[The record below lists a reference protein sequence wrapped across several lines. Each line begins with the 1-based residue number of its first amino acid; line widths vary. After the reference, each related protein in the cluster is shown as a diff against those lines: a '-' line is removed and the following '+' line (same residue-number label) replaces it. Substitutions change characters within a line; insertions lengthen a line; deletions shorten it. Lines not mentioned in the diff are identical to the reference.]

1 MMLNKKKLK
10 IKKLNKGVLIIEFL
24 FVFVV
29 SLLFVIYFFLLSM
42 TFVQIEVAQ
51 YIAFSTSR
59 QYFLGN
65 QNLNLQRRY
74 AEIKFNE
81 LTTEDTDKRLLLEA
95 PSWWDLTLAEI
106 SSNIYS
112 TGEEDVGL
120 FEGVLLNF
128 TAKVIRIQI
137 PFLRGSSGDVDFQIS
152 SSLGR
157 EPTIEEC
164 QSFFRQKKNF
174 IVRAGRNYPASID
187 SSSMKNTGDNGC

>member
-1 MMLNKKKLK
+1 MMLKKKKLK
-10 IKKLNKGVLIIEFL
+10 IKKLNKGVLVVEFL

-42 TFVQIEVAQ
+42 TFVQIEVSQ
-51 YIAFSTSR
+51 YIAFSSSR

-65 QNLNLQRRY
+65 RNLNFQERY
-74 AEIKFNE
+74 AEIKFDE
-81 LTTEDTDKRLLLEA
+81 LTNGDTDKRLLFEA
-95 PSWWDLTLAEI
+95 PSWWELTRADI

-112 TGEEDVGL
+112 TGEEDEGL

-137 PFLRGSSGDVDFQIS
+137 PFLGGSSGDVDFQIS

-164 QSFFRQKKNF
+164 QSFFQQKKDF
-174 IVRAGRNYPASID
+174 IVRAGRNYSASID
-187 SSSMKNTGDNGC
+187 LSSMKNTGDNGC